1 MHFDFVMSAA
11 NLKAEMYGIGG
22 TRDHDALLA
31 MINEVPVP
39 EFVPRSGVKIAV
51 TDAEANNMTSNDRQG
66 QYC

>member
-11 NLKAEMYGIGG
+11 NLKAEMYGING
-22 TRDHDALLA
+22 TRDRQGLFE
-31 MINEVPVP
+31 MIQEVPVA

-51 TDAEANNMTSNDRQG
+51 TDAEANNMTTGDRQG